1 MSGTSLD
8 GIDVAI
14 IDITGSGFKAKINVL
29 TSHSVPYPK
38 SVREALFT
46 ISNTNTQTADI
57 SRLNFVLGELY
68 AEALEE
74 TAERAEIPMSTI
86 KLIGCHG
93 QTIFHEG
100 QGTQFLGKKVASTFQ
115 IGESSVISERTGI
128 DVISNFRERD
138 MAAGGKGAP
147 LVPYLDYMLI
157 RHRGRGRVAVNIGG
171 ISNLTAIPPNTNTDR
186 VIAFDTGPGNMVI
199 DQLVT
204 RITQGRQCY
213 DRDGAIAAGG
223 VIDAK
228 LLAKLLR
235 DKYFRA
241 KPPKTAGREQYG
253 SEFVSKLLDTELS
266 TEDLI
271 ATATALTAESI
282 ALGLRNFVLPEMRVD
297 EIFVSGGGCH
307 NPTLMRL
314 LKKALDPIPVMD
326 STEVGLDV
334 DAKEAIAFAVMAYET
349 ANLRPSN
356 VPNATGAKRSVV
368 LGKMTPNGGSRTP
381 NLTTNGSSNSS
392 AHGVTTA
399 TNTRTASVTHAQT
412 SPTRST
418 KVASAAAVGSKIKA
432 AAR

>member
-14 IDITGSGFKAKINVL
+14 IDITGSGYKAKINVV

-38 SVREALFT
+38 KIREALLAV
-46 ISNTNTQTADI
+46 SNASAQTGDI
-57 SRLNFVLGELY
+57 SRLNFLLGELY

-74 TAERAEIPMSTI
+74 TAERADIALSTI

-100 QGTQFLGKKVASTFQ
+100 QGSQYLGKKVASTFQ

-138 MAAGGKGAP
+138 VAAGGKGAP
-147 LVPYLDYMLI
+147 LVPYLDYMLM

-199 DQLVT
+199 DQLIS
-204 RITQGRQCY
+204 RITLGRQTF
-213 DRDGAIAAGG
+213 DRDGVIAATGI
-223 VIDAK
+223 IDAK

-235 DKYFRA
+235 DKYFRQR
-241 KPPKTAGREQYG
+241 PPKTAGREQYG
-253 SEFVSKLLDTELS
+253 AEYVTKLLDTELS
-266 TEDLI
+266 SEDLI

-282 ALGLRNFVLPEMRVD
+282 ALGVRNFVLTEMRVD
-297 EIFVSGGGCH
+297 EIFVSGGGTH
-307 NPTLMRL
+307 NPTLMSMLR
-314 LKKALDPIPVMD
+314 KAMNPIPVME

-349 ANLRPSN
+349 KHARPSN
-356 VPNATGAKRSVV
+356 VPAATGAKRSVV
-368 LGKMTPNGGSRTP
+368 LGKITQNGPPVRNINGNGNEAAANGASR
-381 NLTTNGSSNSS
+381 NG
-392 AHGVTTA
+392 AGTA
-399 TNTRTASVTHAQT
+399 THKQKTTRTANVNHRSVPA
-412 SPTRST
+412 
-418 KVASAAAVGSKIKA
+418 KVKAAV
-432 AAR
+432 R